1 MQFRNDTDVAI
12 QRRTTNGWL
21 LLSLCALAGMLAVYG
36 ATYDQ
41 AAWEVEAIQGVQGG
55 PAPGTW
61 IAEFMTAAGKSP
73 WYMIT
78 ASVAVG
84 AFLVARRP
92 WLAMVVGGAVV
103 LRSIS
108 PVVKSIIDRERP
120 DAGVVDV
127 AYSLSDPSFPSGHV
141 LGATLLYGA
150 IIYAVELAVPVYW
163 LKRAIQAVLLAGIV
177 LMGYARMELG
187 AHWPTD
193 VLAGWII
200 GFLLLSLLV
209 WMHRRFDQRAHSAS
223 H

>member
-1 MQFRNDTDVAI
+1 MAA
-12 QRRTTNGWL
+12 L
-21 LLSLCALAGMLAVYG
+21 LGLYG
-36 ATYDQ
+36 ATTDQ
-41 AAWEVEAIQGVQGG
+41 AAWEVEAMQGVQRS

-84 AFLVARRP
+84 TFLAARRP
-92 WLAMVVGGAVV
+92 WLALTVGSALI

-108 PVVKSIIDRERP
+108 PVVKAVIDRERP
-120 DAGVVDV
+120 EAGVVDV
-127 AYSLSDPSFPSGHV
+127 TYHLTDPSFPSGHV

-150 IIYAVELAVPVYW
+150 IIYAVELAVPNLW
-163 LKRAIQAVLLAGIV
+163 LKRAIQGVLLAGIV

-193 VLAGWII
+193 VLGGWVI
-200 GFLLLSLLV
+200 GAILLTLLI
-209 WMHRRFDQRAHSAS
+209 WLHHRVDRRLKTGQE
-223 H
+223 